1 MSKVEAKQAINE
13 IERLFHEKTNQAI
26 IKDDLIIISN
36 IHTIKTFV
44 EHSPRFECKY
54 IENLKTI
61 FIISL
66 FLGFFLLSLYSYIDY
81 RKFIYLSK
89 NDIQTIIENKQ
100 CITNFDNLIRYSEN
114 NKVVE
119 SEENN
124 KKLAVLQAKDCTN
137 KLKNITESLENLH
150 K

>member
-66 FLGFFLLSLYSYIDY
+66 FLGFFFFFFFFFLDYVMFFLL
-81 RKFIYLSK
+81 F
-89 NDIQTIIENKQ
+89 
-100 CITNFDNLIRYSEN
+100 
-114 NKVVE
+114 
-119 SEENN
+119 
-124 KKLAVLQAKDCTN
+124 
-137 KLKNITESLENLH
+137 
-150 K
+150 

>member
-1 MSKVEAKQAINE
+1 M
-13 IERLFHEKTNQAI
+13 
-26 IKDDLIIISN
+26 
-36 IHTIKTFV
+36 
-44 EHSPRFECKY
+44 Y
-54 IENLKTI
+54 NLN
-61 FIISL
+61 L
-66 FLGFFLLSLYSYIDY
+66 YQNRFLLSLYSYIDY

-89 NDIQTIIENKQ
+89 KDIQTIIENKQ

-119 SEENN
+119 PEENN

-137 KLKNITESLENLH
+137 KLKNITESLENLR

>member
-66 FLGFFLLSLYSYIDY
+66 FCSTTKCQF
-81 RKFIYLSK
+81 
-89 NDIQTIIENKQ
+89 
-100 CITNFDNLIRYSEN
+100 C
-114 NKVVE
+114 
-119 SEENN
+119 
-124 KKLAVLQAKDCTN
+124 
-137 KLKNITESLENLH
+137 
-150 K
+150 